1 MKQRIL
7 LSFLLA
13 LPLAPVA
20 AEQAACATAHPEAT
34 AACVEILEIGGNA
47 VDASIAAN
55 AVLTVTSQHM
65 CGLGGDLFALVHMG
79 TGPPACLNAS
89 GRAGSGADPAALL
102 AEGSSQMPHRGDVRS
117 IPVPGCADGWWAL
130 HQRFGSLPMA
140 DLLAPAIHLATDGFA
155 ASPLLAGMAVRVREV
170 HGAQDF
176 AGLTG
181 PGSLVTRPGVAA
193 VLRSLA
199 EGGRDGVYL
208 GAFGEELLA
217 VGDGVQRFKA
227 GQRVMGLTGYGA
239 FAEAILVPENQLIPV
254 PDGMN
259 DHTAAAFSM
268 VYGTSY
274 HALKQRAN
282 IQPGETLLVLGASGG
297 VGLAAVELGKAM
309 GATVIACASSEE
321 KLAVAKEAGA
331 DDLINYA
338 EEDLKDALKQRY
350 PKGVD
355 VIYDPVGDK
364 FTEAAIRNMAW
375 NGRLLIVGFAAG
387 DIPKIPANL
396 ALLKGCSIVGVF
408 WGAFTQKE
416 PQTNIQN
423 IMELMQLFNQGK
435 INPRIS
441 QVFPFEDYEQALA
454 ALTSRTAKGKV
465 VLDVAGD

>member
-1 MKQRIL
+1 MRAIL
-7 LSFLLA
+7 CKELGPANTLVIDDIPS
-13 LPLAPVA
+13 
-20 AEQAACATAHPEAT
+20 PE
-34 AACVEILEIGGNA
+34 
-47 VDASIAAN
+47 
-55 AVLTVTSQHM
+55 
-65 CGLGGDLFALVHMG
+65 
-79 TGPPACLNAS
+79 P
-89 GRAGSGADPAALL
+89 GRG
-102 AEGSSQMPHRGDVRS
+102 QVK
-117 IPVPGCADGWWAL
+117 
-130 HQRFGSLPMA
+130 
-140 DLLAPAIHLATDGFA
+140 
-155 ASPLLAGMAVRVREV
+155 VRVK
-170 HGAQDF
+170 A
-176 AGLTG
+176 AGLNFPDTLIIEG
-181 PGSLVTRPGVAA
+181 KYQIKPELPFSPG
-193 VLRSLA
+193 
-199 EGGRDGVYL
+199 
-208 GAFGEELLA
+208 GEMAGEVLA
-217 VGDGVQRFKA
+217 VGEGVQRFQA

-239 FAEAILVPENQLIPV
+239 FAEEILVPENQLIPV

-309 GATVIACASSEE
+309 GATVIAAASSAE
-321 KLAVAKEAGA
+321 KLEVAKEAGA

-338 EEDLKDALKQRY
+338 EEDLKEALKQRY

-396 ALLKGCSIVGVF
+396 ALLKGCSIIGVF

-441 QVFPFEDYEQALA
+441 QVFPFEEYEQALA

-465 VLDVAGD
+465 VLDIAGA

>member
-1 MKQRIL
+1 MRAIL
-7 LSFLLA
+7 CKELGPANTLVIDDILS
-13 LPLAPVA
+13 
-20 AEQAACATAHPEAT
+20 PE
-34 AACVEILEIGGNA
+34 
-47 VDASIAAN
+47 
-55 AVLTVTSQHM
+55 
-65 CGLGGDLFALVHMG
+65 
-79 TGPPACLNAS
+79 
-89 GRAGSGADPAALL
+89 
-102 AEGSSQMPHRGDVRS
+102 
-117 IPVPGCADGWWAL
+117 PGKG
-130 HQRFGSLPMA
+130 QVK
-140 DLLAPAIHLATDGFA
+140 
-155 ASPLLAGMAVRVREV
+155 VRVK
-170 HGAQDF
+170 A
-176 AGLTG
+176 AGLNFPDTLIIEG
-181 PGSLVTRPGVAA
+181 KYQIKPELPFSPG
-193 VLRSLA
+193 
-199 EGGRDGVYL
+199 
-208 GAFGEELLA
+208 GEMAGEVLA
-217 VGDGVQRFKA
+217 VGEGVQRFKP

-239 FAEAILVPENQLIPV
+239 FAEEILVPENQLIPV

-309 GATVIACASSEE
+309 GATVIAAASSAE

-396 ALLKGCSIVGVF
+396 ALLKGCSIIGVF

-441 QVFPFEDYEQALA
+441 QVFPFEEYEQALA

-465 VLDVAGD
+465 VLDIAGT

>member
-1 MKQRIL
+1 MRAIL
-7 LSFLLA
+7 CKELGPANTLVIDDIPS
-13 LPLAPVA
+13 
-20 AEQAACATAHPEAT
+20 PE
-34 AACVEILEIGGNA
+34 
-47 VDASIAAN
+47 
-55 AVLTVTSQHM
+55 
-65 CGLGGDLFALVHMG
+65 
-79 TGPPACLNAS
+79 
-89 GRAGSGADPAALL
+89 
-102 AEGSSQMPHRGDVRS
+102 
-117 IPVPGCADGWWAL
+117 PGKG
-130 HQRFGSLPMA
+130 QVK
-140 DLLAPAIHLATDGFA
+140 
-155 ASPLLAGMAVRVREV
+155 VRVK
-170 HGAQDF
+170 A
-176 AGLTG
+176 AGLNFPDTLIIEG
-181 PGSLVTRPGVAA
+181 KYQIKPELPFSPG
-193 VLRSLA
+193 
-199 EGGRDGVYL
+199 
-208 GAFGEELLA
+208 GEMAGEVLA
-217 VGDGVQRFKA
+217 VGEGVQRFKP

-239 FAEAILVPENQLIPV
+239 FAEEILVPENQLIPV

-423 IMELMQLFNQGK
+423 IMELMQLFNQSK

>member
-1 MKQRIL
+1 MRAIL
-7 LSFLLA
+7 CKELGPANTLVIDDILS
-13 LPLAPVA
+13 
-20 AEQAACATAHPEAT
+20 PE
-34 AACVEILEIGGNA
+34 
-47 VDASIAAN
+47 
-55 AVLTVTSQHM
+55 
-65 CGLGGDLFALVHMG
+65 
-79 TGPPACLNAS
+79 
-89 GRAGSGADPAALL
+89 
-102 AEGSSQMPHRGDVRS
+102 
-117 IPVPGCADGWWAL
+117 PGKG
-130 HQRFGSLPMA
+130 QVK
-140 DLLAPAIHLATDGFA
+140 
-155 ASPLLAGMAVRVREV
+155 VRVK
-170 HGAQDF
+170 A
-176 AGLTG
+176 AGLNFPDTLIIEG
-181 PGSLVTRPGVAA
+181 KYQIKPELPFSPG
-193 VLRSLA
+193 
-199 EGGRDGVYL
+199 
-208 GAFGEELLA
+208 GEMAGEVLA

-239 FAEAILVPENQLIPV
+239 FAEEILVPENQLIPV

-309 GATVIACASSEE
+309 GATVIAAASSAE
-321 KLAVAKEAGA
+321 KLEVAKEAGA

-338 EEDLKDALKQRY
+338 DEDLKDALKQRY

-355 VIYDPVGDK
+355 VIYDPVGDR

-396 ALLKGCSIVGVF
+396 ALLKGCSIIGVF

-441 QVFPFEDYEQALA
+441 QVFPFEEYEQALA

-465 VLDVAGD
+465 VLDIAGA

>member
-1 MKQRIL
+1 MRAIL
-7 LSFLLA
+7 CKELGPANTLVIDDIPS
-13 LPLAPVA
+13 
-20 AEQAACATAHPEAT
+20 PE
-34 AACVEILEIGGNA
+34 
-47 VDASIAAN
+47 
-55 AVLTVTSQHM
+55 
-65 CGLGGDLFALVHMG
+65 
-79 TGPPACLNAS
+79 
-89 GRAGSGADPAALL
+89 
-102 AEGSSQMPHRGDVRS
+102 
-117 IPVPGCADGWWAL
+117 PGKG
-130 HQRFGSLPMA
+130 QVK
-140 DLLAPAIHLATDGFA
+140 
-155 ASPLLAGMAVRVREV
+155 VRVK
-170 HGAQDF
+170 A
-176 AGLTG
+176 AGLNFPDTLIIEG
-181 PGSLVTRPGVAA
+181 KYQIKPELPFSPG
-193 VLRSLA
+193 
-199 EGGRDGVYL
+199 
-208 GAFGEELLA
+208 GEMAGEVLA
-217 VGDGVQRFKA
+217 VGEGVQRFKP

-239 FAEAILVPENQLIPV
+239 FAEEILVPENQLIPV

>member
-1 MKQRIL
+1 MRAIL
-7 LSFLLA
+7 CKELGPANTLVIDDIPS
-13 LPLAPVA
+13 
-20 AEQAACATAHPEAT
+20 PE
-34 AACVEILEIGGNA
+34 
-47 VDASIAAN
+47 
-55 AVLTVTSQHM
+55 
-65 CGLGGDLFALVHMG
+65 
-79 TGPPACLNAS
+79 
-89 GRAGSGADPAALL
+89 
-102 AEGSSQMPHRGDVRS
+102 
-117 IPVPGCADGWWAL
+117 PGKG
-130 HQRFGSLPMA
+130 QVK
-140 DLLAPAIHLATDGFA
+140 
-155 ASPLLAGMAVRVREV
+155 VRVK
-170 HGAQDF
+170 A
-176 AGLTG
+176 AGLNFPDTLIIEG
-181 PGSLVTRPGVAA
+181 KYQIKPELPFSPG
-193 VLRSLA
+193 
-199 EGGRDGVYL
+199 
-208 GAFGEELLA
+208 GEMAGEVLA
-217 VGDGVQRFKA
+217 VGDGVQRFKP

-239 FAEAILVPENQLIPV
+239 FAEEILVPENQLIPV

-297 VGLAAVELGKAM
+297 VGLAAVEIGKAM
-309 GATVIACASSEE
+309 GAKVIACASSDE
-321 KLAVAKEAGA
+321 KLEVAREAGA

-338 EEDLKDALKQRY
+338 DEDLKEALKKRY

-355 VIYDPVGDK
+355 VIYDPVGDR

-396 ALLKGCSIVGVF
+396 ALLKGCSIIGVF

-441 QVFPFEDYEQALA
+441 QVFPFEEYEQALA

-465 VLDVAGD
+465 VLDIAGA

>member
-1 MKQRIL
+1 MRAIL
-7 LSFLLA
+7 CKELGPANTLVIDDIPS
-13 LPLAPVA
+13 
-20 AEQAACATAHPEAT
+20 PE
-34 AACVEILEIGGNA
+34 
-47 VDASIAAN
+47 
-55 AVLTVTSQHM
+55 
-65 CGLGGDLFALVHMG
+65 
-79 TGPPACLNAS
+79 
-89 GRAGSGADPAALL
+89 
-102 AEGSSQMPHRGDVRS
+102 
-117 IPVPGCADGWWAL
+117 PGKG
-130 HQRFGSLPMA
+130 QVK
-140 DLLAPAIHLATDGFA
+140 
-155 ASPLLAGMAVRVREV
+155 VRVK
-170 HGAQDF
+170 A
-176 AGLTG
+176 AGLNFPDTLIIEG
-181 PGSLVTRPGVAA
+181 KYQIKPELPFSPG
-193 VLRSLA
+193 
-199 EGGRDGVYL
+199 
-208 GAFGEELLA
+208 GEMAGEVLA
-217 VGDGVQRFKA
+217 VGEGVQRFQA

-239 FAEAILVPENQLIPV
+239 FAEEILVPENQLIPV

-309 GATVIACASSEE
+309 GATVIAGASSAE

-441 QVFPFEDYEQALA
+441 QVFPFEEYEQALA

-465 VLDVAGD
+465 VLDIAGA

>member
-1 MKQRIL
+1 MRAIL
-7 LSFLLA
+7 CKELGPANTLVIDDIPS
-13 LPLAPVA
+13 
-20 AEQAACATAHPEAT
+20 PE
-34 AACVEILEIGGNA
+34 
-47 VDASIAAN
+47 
-55 AVLTVTSQHM
+55 
-65 CGLGGDLFALVHMG
+65 
-79 TGPPACLNAS
+79 
-89 GRAGSGADPAALL
+89 
-102 AEGSSQMPHRGDVRS
+102 
-117 IPVPGCADGWWAL
+117 PGKG
-130 HQRFGSLPMA
+130 QVK
-140 DLLAPAIHLATDGFA
+140 
-155 ASPLLAGMAVRVREV
+155 VRVK
-170 HGAQDF
+170 A
-176 AGLTG
+176 AGLNFPDPLIIEG
-181 PGSLVTRPGVAA
+181 KYQIKPELPFSPG
-193 VLRSLA
+193 
-199 EGGRDGVYL
+199 
-208 GAFGEELLA
+208 GEMAGEVLA
-217 VGDGVQRFKA
+217 VGEGVQRFQA

-239 FAEAILVPENQLIPV
+239 FAEEILVPENQLIPV

-309 GATVIACASSEE
+309 GATVIAAASSAE

-338 EEDLKDALKQRY
+338 DEDLKDALKQRY

-396 ALLKGCSIVGVF
+396 ALLKGCSIIGVF

-441 QVFPFEDYEQALA
+441 QVFPFEEYEQALA

-465 VLDVAGD
+465 VLDIAGT